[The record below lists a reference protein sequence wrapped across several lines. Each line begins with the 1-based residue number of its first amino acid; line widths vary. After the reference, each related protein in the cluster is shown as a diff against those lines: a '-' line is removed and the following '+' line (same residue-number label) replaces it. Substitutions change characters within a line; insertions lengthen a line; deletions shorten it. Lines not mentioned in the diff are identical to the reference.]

1 MKKTFFYVC
10 CVCVW
15 ASACKKSPVLL
26 EEKFPEKLWTVSE
39 INRFIRVESKNK
51 SGFDWARASD
61 DVLFAAL
68 EHTDHIL
75 SVGYK
80 IADSTFDLN
89 KIHLVDIYSNAWQSS
104 KTKILSLIMESEKLI
119 HPNLILDSIIV
130 WNEDVL
136 PVINVFIRNP
146 ATIRML
152 RSSSMIRYVEPMGY
166 DRLLADYHG
175 EVSTQKINGSSGC
188 DGNLAETGLQEQTD
202 FQWLQPFAR
211 QSWNMNHH
219 QIPLA
224 WNRVTGKGI
233 KIMIIDTGL
242 ETDQENLNGSF
253 NQGYSVGRQIERMVT
268 LPRNTFLGIPVGPV
282 ETTDDAC
289 GHGTAMAGVCA
300 APRGI
305 DGNLAGVA
313 YNCSLLTCR
322 ASSDVFLDESREV
335 KGVSDAFTTGAN
347 RPDVHIQSMS
357 LGRLTSNSQI
367 RDAIYYSVGKGKL
380 VFCAAGTS
388 LSWTSGWYG
397 VIFPASLPIV
407 QAVTGVY
414 AENNYQS
421 CGACHDGESVDFTVV
436 MEKTK
441 GKSFPLTTAAYG
453 DMPAIIGGSS
463 VATATMA
470 GMAALVWARY
480 PTNTGSQIL
489 NRLTTS
495 ASFYP
500 YKHPSLGWGNV
511 NLEMATR

>member
-1 MKKTFFYVC
+1 MKTIFYVC
-10 CVCVW
+10 CLFIW
-15 ASACKKSPVLL
+15 TSACKKSPVLL
-26 EEKFPEKLWTVSE
+26 EEKIPEKLWTVSE
-39 INRFIRVESKNK
+39 INRFIRAESNNK
-51 SGFDWARASD
+51 SGFDWAKASD

-80 IADSTFDLN
+80 IADSTFDME

-104 KTKILSLIMESEKLI
+104 KTKTLSLIMQSEKLI
-119 HPNLILDSIIV
+119 HPNLTLDSIIV

-166 DRLLADYHG
+166 DRLLAGHHG
-175 EVSTQKINGSSGC
+175 EVSSQKISGSSGC
-188 DGNLAETGLQEQTD
+188 DGNSAEAGLQEQAD
-202 FQWLQPFAR
+202 FQWVEPFAR
-211 QSWNMNHH
+211 QSWNMQHH
-219 QIPLA
+219 QIPMA
-224 WNRVTGKGI
+224 WNRATGKGI
-233 KIMIIDTGL
+233 KVMIIDTGL
-242 ETDQENLNGSF
+242 ETDQENFNGSF
-253 NQGYSVGRQIERMVT
+253 NQGYSVGRQVERMVT

-282 ETTDDAC
+282 ETSDDAC
-289 GHGTAMAGVCA
+289 GHGTAMAGVCS

-313 YNCSLLTCR
+313 YNSSLITCR

-335 KGVSDAFTTGAN
+335 KGVSDAFTKGAN
-347 RPDVHIQSMS
+347 RTDVNIQSMS
-357 LGRLTSNSQI
+357 LGRLTSSSQI

-388 LSWTSGWYG
+388 LTWTSGWYG
-397 VIFPASLPIV
+397 VIFPASLPAV

-414 AENNYQS
+414 AENYHQS
-421 CGACHDGESVDFTVV
+421 CGACHDGETVDFTVV
-436 MEKTK
+436 MEKTI
-441 GKSFPLTTAAYG
+441 GKPFPLTTAAYG
-453 DMPAIIGGSS
+453 DVPAMIGGSS

-470 GMAALVWARY
+470 GMAALVWSRY
-480 PTNTGSQIL
+480 PSFTSSQIL
-489 NRLTTS
+489 SKLTNS

-500 YKHPSLGWGNV
+500 YKHPYLGWGNV